1 MILNAT
7 VLTVLGHLAAIRRDD
22 AGASELLDEGR
33 ALVRE
38 VRDGDLT
45 GYDRLQ
51 QLLTVAFVD
60 SFPRPGPAQPGRQ
73 ATTSLR
79 GCSPTAWP

>member
-22 AGASELLDEGR
+22 AAASDLLDEGQ

-38 VRDGDLT
+38 VGDVALT

-51 QLLTVAFVD
+51 QLLTVAFC
-60 SFPRPGPAQPGRQ
+60 G
-73 ATTSLR
+73 
-79 GCSPTAWP
+79 